1 MKKIVFIICLS
12 VAFTVQAQKVKPTF
26 DRVGDLVKAVYYFED
41 GTTFR
46 QGFFKDNKLSGKWT
60 EFDRDGNKVAVGY
73 YKNGRKVGTWF
84 YWKENTLQQV
94 DYKNNAIVSVNTWR
108 EDTKVAANK

>member
-12 VAFTVQAQKVKPTF
+12 VAFTVQALKVKPTF

-46 QGFFKDNKLSGKWT
+46 QVF
-60 EFDRDGNKVAVGY
+60 
-73 YKNGRKVGTWF
+73 
-84 YWKENTLQQV
+84 
-94 DYKNNAIVSVNTWR
+94 
-108 EDTKVAANK
+108 